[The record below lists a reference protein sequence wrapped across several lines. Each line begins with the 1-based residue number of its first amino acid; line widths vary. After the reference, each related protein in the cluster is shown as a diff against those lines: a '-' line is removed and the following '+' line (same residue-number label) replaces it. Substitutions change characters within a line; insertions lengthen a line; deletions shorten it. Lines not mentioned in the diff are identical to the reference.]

1 MGTTTFLSIPVVKG
15 DINITPDFPGG
26 VRKLV
31 ANAVTKAFNKSF
43 ITNITDMVSPQNGST
58 YCYFTYEDPA
68 SSSRIIYEATITRAA
83 LIALDA

>member
-31 ANAVTKAFNKSF
+31 ANAVTKTFNKAY
-43 ITNITDMVSPQNGST
+43 ITGITTMLSPESGAS
-58 YCYFTYEDPA
+58 YCYFLYEDPA
-68 SSSRIIYEATITRAA
+68 TASRIVYEATITRAA